1 METQL
6 RLRHPDHLSAGEL
19 TAARRGILTISVLGN
34 LSIAFNGH
42 EVRIKSRKSRAVLAF
57 LALNESWQETRERVV
72 GLFWSESEE
81 QKARASLRQTLRE
94 LRIALL
100 DAGYHGLQ
108 TEKLAIELDADS
120 VEVDLLSVIDAAEE
134 HRAHRM
140 ILNRPRVAES
150 ILEGLEDLDPEF
162 RVWLLAKRRT
172 FQDRLIRALEAGLAG
187 PEDGTQRKK
196 LLAQAVVN
204 LDPTHEEACRY
215 LMQARAAEGDT
226 AGALRVYKE
235 LWDLLDEE
243 YGMEPSARTQQLV
256 ADIKQGS
263 LEPSSPAATPA
274 TLGVTRIIDP
284 PLVPPPGLGKIALLV
299 SQFQMNG
306 VTPEKVH
313 LVQGFRH
320 HLIASLVRFR
330 EWGVVD
336 GAAPSST
343 QPEASNTPQYGI
355 DATAYQAGESVNIV
369 LTLRQNKTNFFVWSE
384 TFELKLENW
393 FEVQQ
398 RIIRR
403 TTSSLNV
410 QLSAERLAQ
419 LAREPDVS
427 LEIYDRWLR
436 GQAMILRFSPDNWQR
451 AVELFTESIR
461 DAPHFSPSFSSLV
474 QLNNTVQFAYPGVFR
489 DRAKAEHTIELAR
502 TAVQL
507 DPVDSR
513 AQLCMGWSL
522 TLADRHAEA
531 EMHMDLACELNE
543 NDPWTLMSSALYY
556 AFCGKFDRATRLANE
571 ACDLS
576 LAPGPQFLGYHSVI
590 HFLGG
595 NYDGTLEVTKH
606 PINITEIL
614 PAVRAAALHHLGRHD
629 ESVHEARR
637 FISGIRARWYGKDAP
652 TDLNIARWLL
662 HVYPIARREDWQ
674 RLRDGIY
681 HAGIAVA
688 GLEHGRW

>member
-1 METQL
+1 METQF
-6 RLRHPDHLSAGEL
+6 RLRHPDHLGAGEP
-19 TAARRGILTISVLGN
+19 TTARRGILTISVIGN
-34 LSIAFNGH
+34 LSIAFNGR
-42 EVRIKSRKSRAVLAF
+42 EVRVKGRKSRAVLAF

-81 QKARASLRQTLRE
+81 HKARASLRQTLRE
-94 LRIALL
+94 LRKALL

-108 TEKLAIELDADS
+108 TEKLALELDADS
-120 VEVDLLSVIDAAEE
+120 VEVDLLSVISSAEE
-134 HRAHRM
+134 HHAHRM
-140 ILNRPRVAES
+140 VLNKPRVAES

-172 FQDRLIRALEAGLAG
+172 FQDRLIRALEAGLAD

-196 LLAQAVVN
+196 LLAQAVIN

-215 LMQARAAEGDT
+215 LMQARAAEGDI

-243 YGMEPSARTQQLV
+243 YGMEPSVRTQQLV
-256 ADIKQGS
+256 ADIKQGG
-263 LEPSSPAATPA
+263 LEPSPPVATPA
-274 TLGVTRIIDP
+274 TLGAARMIEP
-284 PLVPPPGLGKIALLV
+284 PLIPPPGLGKIALVV

-306 VTPEKVH
+306 VTSEKVH

-336 GAAPSST
+336 GAAPSAS
-343 QPEASNTPQYGI
+343 QPASDTPQYGI
-355 DATAYQAGESVNIV
+355 DATAYQAGQSVNIV
-369 LTLRQNKTNFFVWSE
+369 LTLRQNKTSFFVWSE

-489 DRAKAEHTIELAR
+489 DLVKAEQTIELAR

-556 AFCGKFDRATRLANE
+556 GFCGKLERAIKLANE
-571 ACDLS
+571 ACGLC

-590 HFLGG
+590 HFLCG
-595 NYDGTLEVTKH
+595 NYDGTLEVTNH
-606 PINITEIL
+606 PINITELL

-629 ESVHEARR
+629 ESVHEAQR
-637 FISGIRARWYGKDAP
+637 FLSGIRSRWYGKDAP